1 MELYEY
7 LPYGKHY
14 DDEENDHVLIFIASG
29 LAGGIHDSLTWK
41 PRPQLYPRSWHAHRD
56 PSDCLTATPANLSYE
71 AGP

>member
-29 LAGGIHDSLTWK
+29 LAGGIHGCTDMAASAPAL
-41 PRPQLYPRSWHAHRD
+41 PQILACTSQSFRLPHCDTSE
-56 PSDCLTATPANLSYE
+56 LVV
-71 AGP
+71 